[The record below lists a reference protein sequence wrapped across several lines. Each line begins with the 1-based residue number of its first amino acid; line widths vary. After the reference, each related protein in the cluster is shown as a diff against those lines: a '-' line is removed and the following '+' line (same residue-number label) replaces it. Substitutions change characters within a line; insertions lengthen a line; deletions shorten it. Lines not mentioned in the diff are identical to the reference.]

1 MRVMAAQTISLQ
13 KIPLVRFAHGFLAA
27 LVALE
32 TEAVRLLHQ
41 QAGLLALMG
50 GMTGDTSLAEW
61 GMDIFFLKTGAIM
74 ASVAQLLFL
83 LQQQAGIGGIMACVT
98 GRTIPLFHRLVDGN
112 RARFRRDGLMAAK
125 ADIRFFLP

>member
-1 MRVMAAQTISLQ
+1 MGAMAAQTVPFQ

-50 GMTGDTSLAEW
+50 GVAGSTSLAER
-61 GMDIFFLKTGAIM
+61 GMDIFFLKKGAIM
-74 ASVAQLLFL
+74 ASVAQLFLL
-83 LQQQAGIGGIMACVT
+83 LQQQAGIGGVMACVT
-98 GRTIPLFHRLVDGN
+98 GGTIALFHRLVTGN
-112 RARFRRDGLMAAK
+112 RARIRRHGLMATEAE
-125 ADIRFFLP
+125 IRFFLP

>member
-1 MRVMAAQTISLQ
+1 MRVVAAQTVPLQ

-50 GMTGDTSLAEW
+50 SVTGSTSLAEW
-61 GMDIFFLKTGAIM
+61 GMDIFFLEKGAIM
-74 ASVAQLLFL
+74 ASVAQLFLL
-83 LQQQAGIGGIMACVT
+83 LQQQTGIGGVMACVT
-98 GRTIPLFHRLVDGN
+98 GRTIPLFHRLVAGN
-112 RARFRRDGLMAAK
+112 RARIRRHGLMAA
-125 ADIRFFLP
+125 